1 MQPFLASVYGVLF
14 NLAMQPHCQQ
24 RACHRHASLILAFSS
39 QMWEGI
45 QAVAARLKARG
56 KAEAAAAERPRNSRR
71 RAGAAVEDGQEEGK
85 AMEE

>member
-1 MQPFLASVYGVLF
+1 M
-14 NLAMQPHCQQ
+14 
-24 RACHRHASLILAFSS
+24 R
-39 QMWEGI
+39 EGI

-71 RAGAAVEDGQEEGK
+71 RAGAAAEDDQEEGK